1 MNIIYAILIL
11 YGIVS
16 LICLVV
22 TLRKNLHGSDYK
34 NIFYAK
40 IFDGD
45 DVFSKFCNI
54 IIWIPIVCIV
64 FFIILVFMP
73 FISVLLLR
81 NERKRDKTL
90 KEKNIKTEP
99 NTKNKQESL
108 IKLTSYR
115 FVLEHD
121 NKYRPDENQ
130 IFYIETSYNQKI
142 NDFLERNYDKVIE
155 IFQTK
160 YRREWCSNPLEF
172 IYFPRIIHNLNL
184 AELLSYNRP
193 DVSDNINISKNELFN
208 NIQNEFINGLC
219 GDIKEVTYQKGKTP
233 VARFVEGFQASQGFV
248 HYIKTDFNAE
258 TNKAEDI
265 YSFAQLNYE
274 NDEQFLALIE
284 YYVTHTGNHEEVMFY
299 RKKWW
304 QDVPPE
310 YDEEVQQ
317 ITKEIQERVKR
328 LQCIGLN
335 NMIINKLVLPEVTL
349 SKLRI
354 TKNYKIFL
362 TDYNNTE
369 IVMPTLSKTLY
380 FFYLRHT
387 EGVPFK
393 LLENHKEE
401 LFQIYKRITNRD
413 DIDALR
419 KSIDYLVDPQY
430 NSINEKAS
438 RIKTAFVNE
447 FDDNIAQNYY
457 ISLHDTAVALNRR
470 IALDR
475 NLVID
480 EAGIVKF

>member
-1 MNIIYAILIL
+1 MQ
-11 YGIVS
+11 
-16 LICLVV
+16 
-22 TLRKNLHGSDYK
+22 
-34 NIFYAK
+34 
-40 IFDGD
+40 
-45 DVFSKFCNI
+45 
-54 IIWIPIVCIV
+54 
-64 FFIILVFMP
+64 
-73 FISVLLLR
+73 
-81 NERKRDKTL
+81 
-90 KEKNIKTEP
+90 
-99 NTKNKQESL
+99 KQ
-108 IKLTSYR
+108 
-115 FVLEHD
+115 
-121 NKYRPDENQ
+121 
-130 IFYIETSYNQKI
+130 
-142 NDFLERNYDKVIE
+142 
-155 IFQTK
+155 
-160 YRREWCSNPLEF
+160 
-172 IYFPRIIHNLNL
+172 
-184 AELLSYNRP
+184 
-193 DVSDNINISKNELFN
+193 
-208 NIQNEFINGLC
+208 
-219 GDIKEVTYQKGKTP
+219 
-233 VARFVEGFQASQGFV
+233 
-248 HYIKTDFNAE
+248 
-258 TNKAEDI
+258 NKAEDI

-284 YYVTHTGNHEEVMFY
+284 YYVTHTKNHDEVWF
-299 RKKWW
+299 RRENRW

-354 TKNYKIFL
+354 TKNHKIFL

-369 IVMPTLSKTLY
+369 IVMPTLSKTVY
-380 FFYLRHT
+380 FFYLRHP

>member
-1 MNIIYAILIL
+1 MPLI
-11 YGIVS
+11 
-16 LICLVV
+16 
-22 TLRKNLHGSDYK
+22 
-34 NIFYAK
+34 F
-40 IFDGD
+40 
-45 DVFSKFCNI
+45 
-54 IIWIPIVCIV
+54 
-64 FFIILVFMP
+64 
-73 FISVLLLR
+73 VLFLN
-81 NERKRDKTL
+81 NERKRNKAL
-90 KEKNIKTEP
+90 KENSIKTES
-99 NTKNKQESL
+99 NTRAQQESI

-115 FVLEHD
+115 FVLEH
-121 NKYRPDENQ
+121 NNQYRPDENQ

-142 NDFLERNYDKVIE
+142 NDFFEKSYDKVIE

-160 YRREWCSNPLEF
+160 YRREWCSKPLEF
-172 IYFPRIIHNLNL
+172 IYFPRIIHDLNL

-233 VARFVEGFQASQGFV
+233 VARFAEGFQASQGFV
-248 HYIKTDFNAE
+248 HYIKTNFNAE

-284 YYVTHTGNHEEVMFY
+284 YYVTHTGNHEDVRFRREN
-299 RKKWW
+299 RW

-380 FFYLRHT
+380 FFYLRHP

-393 LLENHKEE
+393 LLDNHKEE

-413 DIDALR
+413 DIDALG

-470 IALDR
+470 ITLDR